1 MTMPLDLGPWSKYAH
16 TGLVVTAVLAVAV
29 ADVCLK
35 RATQAGAAVHVL
47 RSPWLAAA
55 VVLYLAQVALF
66 VVVFAQ
72 GWKLSVVSLMQTAL
86 YATVTLAAGVLL
98 FGEALSLKQALGVA
112 LALAGALLL
121 SQ

>member
-1 MTMPLDLGPWSKYAH
+1 MTIPLLFTPGSKLVNVA
-16 TGLVVTAVLAVAV
+16 LVVVAVLAVAV

-35 RATQAGAAVHVL
+35 RAAQAGAASQVW

-55 VVLYLAQVALF
+55 VLLYLAQVALF
-66 VVVFAQ
+66 VVVFAH
-72 GWKLSVVSLMQTAL
+72 GWKLSVVGLMQTAL
-86 YATVTLAAGVLL
+86 YAAVTLAAGVML

-121 SQ
+121 S

>member
-1 MTMPLDLGPWSKYAH
+1 MTLIGVPLSKVAH
-16 TGLVVTAVLAVAV
+16 LGLVVAAVLAVAV

-35 RATQAGAAVHVL
+35 RAALVGSPAQAV
-47 RSPWLAAA
+47 RSPWLLAA
-55 VVLYLAQVALF
+55 VLLYLAQVALF
-66 VVVFAQ
+66 VVVFAH

-86 YATVTLAAGVLL
+86 YAAVTLAAGVLL